1 MGLTSTSTGS
11 NLLNQELEE
20 IKKGCDFTI
29 AFAGNPNVGKSTI
42 FNNLTGMHQH
52 TGNWPG
58 KTVSNASGICN
69 YMNKQFLLV
78 DLPGTY
84 SLMSNSQEEEI
95 ARDYICFGK
104 PDVTVIVVDST
115 CLERNLNFVFQTMEI
130 TQNIIVCVNL
140 LDEAKKKNIDID
152 LIFLEKSLGIPVVG
166 TTAMQPKTLNKLLDT
181 IYKVCIGKKY
191 CNPNIVKYKSTIE
204 DSILSINSEIEK
216 VNNYQFNYIN
226 RWICIKLLDGNCD
239 IITSI
244 ENHLNINLHT
254 ENINNKLNELNNN
267 LLEYNITSETI
278 TDSIVSSIM
287 KKSEELSNLVCT
299 FKNKYY
305 NSRNKK
311 IDKILTSK
319 RFGIPIMLIFLGLIF
334 WITIVGANYPS
345 QMLSDFFNYIQDK
358 LLYLFEFLHVPTF
371 ITNLLINGMYKTVA
385 WVVAVMLPPMA
396 IFFPMFTLLEDLGY
410 LPRIAFNLDNY
421 FKKACTSGKQA
432 LTMCMGFG
440 CNAAGV
446 VGCKIIDSPRE
457 KLIAMLTNAFVP
469 CNGRFPL
476 LITLSTIFIGSY
488 FSRSRFYDYLYLMC
502 SIGCTFRNNLN
513 SYCF

>member
-1 MGLTSTSTGS
+1 MGLTASSTGS
-11 NLLNQELEE
+11 NLLNNELEE
-20 IKKGCDFTI
+20 IKKKCDFTI

-58 KTVSNASGICN
+58 KTVSNASGVCN

-84 SLMSNSQEEEI
+84 SIMSNSEEEEI

-104 PDVTVIVVDST
+104 PDVTVVVVDST
-115 CLERNLNFVFQTMEI
+115 CLERNLNLVFQTMEI
-130 TQNIIVCVNL
+130 TKNIIVCVNL
-140 LDEAKKKNIDID
+140 LDEAKKKNINID
-152 LIFLEKSLGIPVVG
+152 LKALENFLGVPVIG
-166 TTAMQPKTLNKLLDT
+166 TTARNPKTLKKLVDC
-181 IYKVCIGKKY
+181 IYKVCINKKIS
-191 CNPNIVKYKSTIE
+191 CPNIIKYEPIIE
-204 DSILSINSEIEK
+204 DVISTLNSEIDKLNKSELK
-216 VNNYQFNYIN
+216 YIN
-226 RWICIKLLDGNCD
+226 RWICLKLLDGD
-239 IITSI
+239 PKIISSI
-244 ENHLNINLHT
+244 ENKIDINLHT
-254 ENINNKLNELNNN
+254 EKITNKLIEAKELLSQNDISVEN
-267 LLEYNITSETI
+267 LK
-278 TDSIVSSIM
+278 DSIVSSIM
-287 KKSEELSNLVCT
+287 KKSEELANSACT
-299 FKNKYY
+299 FKNKDY

-319 RFGIPIMLIFLGLIF
+319 KYGIPIMLVFLGLIF

-345 QMLSDFFNYIQDK
+345 SILSNFFNYIQDK
-358 LLYLFEFLHVPTF
+358 LLYFFEILHVPSF

-396 IFFPMFTLLEDLGY
+396 IFFPLFTLLEDLGF

-446 VGCKIIDSPRE
+446 VGCRIIDSPRE
-457 KLIAMLTNAFVP
+457 RIIAMLTNAFVP
-469 CNGRFPL
+469 CNRKISF
-476 LITLSTIFIGSY
+476 TY
-488 FSRSRFYDYLYLMC
+488 NY
-502 SIGCTFRNNLN
+502 
-513 SYCF
+513 